1 MTTSTWEAEAR
12 QEPRLSGAGC
22 TEMGTSRSNRE
33 GRDLIVSLD
42 LTTQVLTQRDSRS
55 LTIAVES
62 GSDRLRQIVNKKLTT
77 PEIAQAAIN
86 AKTGGFID

>member
-42 LTTQVLTQRDSRS
+42 LTRRIINTCPETGNFLLQSSKWVKFR
-55 LTIAVES
+55 
-62 GSDRLRQIVNKKLTT
+62 SDRWWVNIRLM
-77 PEIAQAAIN
+77 
-86 AKTGGFID
+86 GG